1 MLKRNIA
8 TVVIAGLFAGT
19 AGIANAN
26 DSLSYVPSH
35 GANVEITESWGQVTY
50 LFNPSAAQ
58 LAVERSTG
66 SFLPGNSGVY
76 RPFGKVEYL
85 FKQNAGAAAQQQI
98 ASASSTFPSAW
109 TQWID

>member
-19 AGIANAN
+19 VQAAHAQYPTAGAEGGEAW
-26 DSLSYVPSH
+26 
-35 GANVEITESWGQVTY
+35 GKITYT
-50 LFNPSAAQ
+50 FNPGAERVVQAAH
-58 LAVERSTG
+58 AGYPTAGAEG
-66 SFLPGNSGVY
+66 GEAW
-76 RPFGKVEYL
+76 GKVEYL